1 MLFDYSIRQ
10 HGFLGASHGS
20 WRLEEGIGVLFFFF
34 FFLLA
39 ICRSYE
45 IITITLARK
54 AFEDRHREGKK
65 IRCAN
70 LHMML
75 LSRT

>member
-34 FFLLA
+34 FFYF
-39 ICRSYE
+39 SYLP
-45 IITITLARK
+45 IL
-54 AFEDRHREGKK
+54 
-65 IRCAN
+65 
-70 LHMML
+70 
-75 LSRT
+75 